1 MYTLKNRGSSHMKS
15 FYRFLITSLLVVFI
29 TACGGGSTTATTET
43 TSVPVS
49 GLSTTDSTQF
59 LKE

>member
-1 MYTLKNRGSSHMKS
+1 MKS

-29 TACGGGSTTATTET
+29 TACGGGSNTATTET